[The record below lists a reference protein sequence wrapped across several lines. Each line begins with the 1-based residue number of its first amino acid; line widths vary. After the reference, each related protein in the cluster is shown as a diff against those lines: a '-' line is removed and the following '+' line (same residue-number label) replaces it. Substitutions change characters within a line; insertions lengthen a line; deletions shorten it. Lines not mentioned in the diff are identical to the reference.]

1 MGLVNVKLRRDG
13 YFGGNRRKSEKAM
26 PRGGGGGAQGQELPT
41 PCQDEPVVAPAC
53 HLSRKLGHLARV
65 VV

>member
-1 MGLVNVKLRRDG
+1 
-13 YFGGNRRKSEKAM
+13 M

-65 VV
+65 FV